1 MKKRILPIVLI
12 AAAVAA
18 LWAYK
23 GGEES
28 GAEAEAEEE
37 DAQ

>member
-1 MKKRILPIVLI
+1 MKKRIIPIVLI

-23 GGEES
+23 GDES
-28 GAEAEAEEE
+28 ES
-37 DAQ
+37 AQ

>member
-12 AAAVAA
+12 AAAVAV

-23 GGEES
+23 GDES
-28 GAEAEAEEE
+28 VPE
-37 DAQ
+37 Q